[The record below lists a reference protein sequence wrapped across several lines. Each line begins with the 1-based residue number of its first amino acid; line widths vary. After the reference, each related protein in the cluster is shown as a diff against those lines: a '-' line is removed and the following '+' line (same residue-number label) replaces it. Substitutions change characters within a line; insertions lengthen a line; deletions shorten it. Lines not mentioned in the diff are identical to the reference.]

1 MFNLRIPL
9 SFYIFLLSLYYTE
22 GVIYYDKHIRN
33 VLNFIT
39 MKRKHLLTA
48 LLIGA
53 SAFGITNAQVR
64 DVSVTVSPLIEYQ
77 WWNKNINLENN
88 MFYGLRAG
96 FGFGPHFELRAIAE
110 KSFDLKGKLKS
121 LNWNVADNLAE
132 KLPNHSL
139 DITRIGGEA
148 KLNIFSGVSF
158 SPYILAGTGIQYFDY
173 NPLTEGTD
181 ARAHKEQQIYASLGA
196 GLKMNISPRV
206 VFSLEAKQ
214 LLFNMDPTNA
224 YLNPHTQNKNE
235 FLKNYSALASLDIYL
250 GGSNPRLNTSLD
262 RRVRDSYTGGFARG
276 LKFVLEPGV
285 AFMDFNENFPYK
297 DQWFVGG
304 SAGIDFSSL
313 VGIRGYYY
321 QATEEPGKLSTK
333 FNKELRMY
341 GANVIAR
348 LNQPRG
354 VVPYLQFG
362 AGYLDAR
369 KDEKDINQTDFNK
382 NNLFAQAGAGIEIP
396 LSRYFAFY
404 GTANAILMSK
414 QDVSPEKIVT
424 PSQVKANMMYTA
436 GLRINLGAP
445 VKSASTLYGSALERE
460 RERSNAEINA
470 LRAEYEDKLAAI
482 NDQLAEALRA
492 GDDAQVETLMEQR
505 KEVLEEQSVT
515 TKKIETVSQPRSS
528 ETMTAREFE
537 ELVDRVVEKVLT
549 QRKSRR
555 NHAVSDADFALV
567 LSALRQDQRGMAP
580 SSNDTLVA
588 ELKALIE
595 KMDRNYDTLLRSN
608 VQPQPSTTV
617 IMPTQPRQSTPLVAP
632 AQPGIINPDH
642 TAQPN
647 AKEGHRV
654 ISKSMEGDAYQ
665 TSTKTAFLRYNTLA
679 PIIGVNF
686 GEQLTANIGLRAYLQ
701 VSDTNFD
708 FVPELFVA
716 LGKKTG
722 YGLSGN
728 VIYNI
733 SLPAD
738 SPIQPYIGFGLG
750 LFKQYDTMRAGS
762 NIILGTNLKVGD
774 NSIFVD
780 YSTRN
785 LFQNNQ
791 IAVGYRFVF

>member
-1 MFNLRIPL
+1 
-9 SFYIFLLSLYYTE
+9 
-22 GVIYYDKHIRN
+22 
-33 VLNFIT
+33 

-53 SAFGITNAQVR
+53 STLGITKAQVK

-88 MFYGLRAG
+88 MFYGVRAG

-132 KLPNHSL
+132 KLPNHTI

-148 KLNIFSGVSF
+148 KVNLFSGVAF

-181 ARAHKEQQIYASLGA
+181 AREHKEQQIYASLGA

-224 YLNPHTQNKNE
+224 YLNPHTQDKNE

-250 GGSNPRLNTSLD
+250 GGSNPVLRSSLD
-262 RRVRDSYTGGFARG
+262 RRIRDSYTGGFAHG

-285 AFMDFNENFPYK
+285 AFMDFNESFPYK
-297 DQWFVGG
+297 DQWFIGG

-333 FNKELRMY
+333 FNKDFRMY

-354 VVPYLQFG
+354 IVPYLQFG

-369 KDEKDINQTDFNK
+369 KDDKNEKESDFNK
-382 NNLFAQAGAGIEIP
+382 NNLFAQAGAGVEIP
-396 LSRYFAFY
+396 LSRYFALY

-414 QDVSPEKIVT
+414 QDVSPENIVT
-424 PSQVKANMMYTA
+424 PSQVRTNMMYTA

-445 VKSASTLYGSALERE
+445 VKSASVLYTSALEQE
-460 RERSNAEINA
+460 RKRSNAEINA
-470 LRAEYEDKLAAI
+470 LRSEYEEKLAAI
-482 NDQLAEALRA
+482 NEQLAEALRE
-492 GDDAQVETLMEQR
+492 GDDTQVATLMEQR
-505 KEVLEEQSVT
+505 KEVLVEKNVVT
-515 TKKIETVSQPRSS
+515 AKTESAPQPRSR
-528 ETMTAREFE
+528 EMMTAREFE

-555 NHAVSDADFALV
+555 SHSVSDADFALV
-567 LSALRQDQRGMAP
+567 LSALRQDQKSATP
-580 SSNDTLVA
+580 SSNDALVA

-608 VQPQPSTTV
+608 IQPQPSTTV
-617 IMPTQPRQSTPLVAP
+617 IMPTQPKQSTPLVAP
-632 AQPGIINPDH
+632 AQPLIINSDQDSY
-642 TAQPN
+642 TK
-647 AKEGHRV
+647 KEGQRAITRDV
-654 ISKSMEGDAYQ
+654 GGDLYQ
-665 TSTKTAFLRYNTLA
+665 TSTKTSFLRYNTLA
-679 PIIGVNF
+679 PIAGINF
-686 GEQLTANIGLRAYLQ
+686 GEQVTANIGLRAYLQ

-708 FVPELFVA
+708 FVPEFFIA
-716 LGKKTG
+716 LGQKTG

-733 SLPAD
+733 SLPEE
-738 SPIQPYIGFGLG
+738 SPIQPYVGFGLG

-762 NIILGTNLKVGD
+762 NIILGTNLKVGG

-791 IAVGYRFVF
+791 LAVGYRFVF